1 MRTVSRR
8 KGRANQRAGLWQ
20 DTPDE
25 TYVPA
30 HDLRIEQ
37 EISPLTRPCP
47 ACHAATG
54 QRCTRP
60 ARNGRTDLRGWHPSR
75 LNPSE
80 CDTQETP

>member
-1 MRTVSRR
+1 MTRR

-20 DTPDE
+20 DTPNAA
-25 TYVPA
+25 YVPA

-37 EISPLTRPCP
+37 ETSPLTRPCEH
-47 ACHAATG
+47 CGAAAG

-75 LNPSE
+75 LNPSAS
-80 CDTQETP
+80 DTQENP

>member
-1 MRTVSRR
+1 MNRP
-8 KGRANQRAGLWQ
+8 KPRANQRAGLWQ
-20 DTPDE
+20 DTPRE
-25 TYVPA
+25 AYVPA

-47 ACHAATG
+47 FCGAAAR
-54 QRCTRP
+54 QPCTRP

-80 CDTQETP
+80 LDTQENP